1 MEPRIQYAKTE
12 DGVSIAFTVLG
23 SGPETLVSATNTW
36 GDLHMYKAVSLYRTY
51 FDVLAARGYSLVLYD
66 SRNMGSSEHRD
77 SDYSDRARLFDI
89 EAVIER
95 VGADRFDLYGF
106 LNGSHTATAYAVAHP
121 DRVKRLV
128 LMQPF
133 VRGGDF
139 YDAVPEMAMVTRME
153 PRTPEEEAISRL
165 SSASIIT
172 GFADP
177 DLASEVSSGSR
188 SSMSA
193 SELTAYTE
201 ATRQADISS
210 LLPKISVPTLV
221 VFVRSLLP
229 ALLPF
234 TREVARLVPAAEF
247 IETGEQ
253 GEMSPIATLDAMDT
267 FFRGDEGAAPA
278 SRGTS
283 LAEPGAFRTIL
294 FTDMEG
300 STGLTQRLGDS
311 KAQEILRTHNNI
323 VRDALTAHS
332 GTEIKHTGDGIMA
345 SFTSA
350 SAALEAAVAI
360 QKALADHNEGNDT
373 RLRVR
378 IGLNAG
384 EPVAEDEDLFG
395 TAVQLAARVCDRA
408 APGQILVSNVVQE
421 LAAGKGFTF
430 VDNGEATLK
439 GFDKP
444 VRLHE
449 VKWHD

>member
-1 MEPRIQYAKTE
+1 
-12 DGVSIAFTVLG
+12 
-23 SGPETLVSATNTW
+23 
-36 GDLHMYKAVSLYRTY
+36 
-51 FDVLAARGYSLVLYD
+51 
-66 SRNMGSSEHRD
+66 MGSD
-77 SDYSDRARLFDI
+77 L
-89 EAVIER
+89 
-95 VGADRFDLYGF
+95 FDLYGC

-153 PRTPEEEAISRL
+153 PRTPEEEAISSL
-165 SSASIIT
+165 SSTSIIT

-253 GEMSPIATLDAMDT
+253 GEMSPLATLDAMDT

-311 KAQEILRTHNNI
+311 KAQEILRTHNSI

-360 QKALADHNEGNDT
+360 HK
-373 RLRVR
+373 
-378 IGLNAG
+378 
-384 EPVAEDEDLFG
+384 
-395 TAVQLAARVCDRA
+395 
-408 APGQILVSNVVQE
+408 S
-421 LAAGKGFTF
+421 
-430 VDNGEATLK
+430 
-439 GFDKP
+439 
-444 VRLHE
+444 
-449 VKWHD
+449 